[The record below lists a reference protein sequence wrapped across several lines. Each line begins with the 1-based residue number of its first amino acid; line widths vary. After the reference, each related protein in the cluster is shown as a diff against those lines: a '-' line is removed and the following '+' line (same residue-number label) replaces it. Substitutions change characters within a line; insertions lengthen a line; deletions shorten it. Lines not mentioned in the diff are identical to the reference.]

1 MRAYERLIKYA
12 KVSTASEEGIGVSP
26 STARQFD
33 LARLLVDELRE
44 LGVAD
49 AEVTDT
55 CYVYGHLPA
64 TPGHEGAPCLG
75 FIAHMDTSPDAPG
88 ANVRPHIVKQYD
100 GTDIELNENT
110 VLSPSDFPSLEK

>member
-26 STARQFD
+26 STPRQFD
-33 LARLLVDELRE
+33 LARLLVEELLE

-75 FIAHMDTSPDAPG
+75 FIAHMDTSPGLFRGKREAP
-88 ANVRPHIVKQYD
+88 PHR
-100 GTDIELNENT
+100 EL
-110 VLSPSDFPSLEK
+110 

>member
-55 CYVYGHLPA
+55 CYVLP
-64 TPGHEGAPCLG
+64 G
-75 FIAHMDTSPDAPG
+75 
-88 ANVRPHIVKQYD
+88 
-100 GTDIELNENT
+100 
-110 VLSPSDFPSLEK
+110 DFGSEIYLITRVGKAK